1 MRSREITKRALR
13 HNKVMAK
20 KILIVNDQPDLL
32 RITTFRIQKMGYD
45 VIIASDAVQA
55 LEMIKSHIPDL
66 VLLDINMPNL
76 SGPEVCKNM
85 KAQEN
90 LKKIPVILFTASST
104 NIEEK
109 VKEAGAQDYLIK
121 PFDLEVLAKK
131 IQKLIE

>member
-1 MRSREITKRALR
+1 
-13 HNKVMAK
+13 MAK

-32 RITTFRIQKMGYD
+32 RITIFRIQKMGYD
-45 VIIASDAVQA
+45 VIIASDAVKA

-66 VLLDINMPNL
+66 VLLDISMPNL

-85 KAQEN
+85 KAEEN
-90 LKKIPVILFTASST
+90 LKKIPVILLTATST
-104 NIEEK
+104 NMEEK
-109 VKEAGAQDYLIK
+109 TKEAGAQDYLIK